1 MNTSQSSDHGPAAPS
16 SAKGFGPLEGVR
28 VLDLTSVILGPLAT
42 QVLAD
47 YGADVIKIE
56 GPGGDLMRYN
66 GASRHTGMG
75 SIFLALNRNKRS
87 VLLDLK
93 TAEGTEAMR
102 GLIRDADVLVHNM
115 RVAAIE
121 RLGFGYEQA
130 RSLNS
135 RIVYC
140 AATGFQQSGPQGGTP
155 AFDDTIQAACGL
167 VDVGSGDG
175 DPQYMKTL
183 IADKTTALA
192 VSNAVM
198 AALFHRERQGVGQYV
213 EVPMLETMAAFVLA
227 EHMGEMTF
235 SDEGQPGYARLLQ
248 GGRQLV
254 RTAEGWLSVMPYTPR
269 HWQMFLAGSGSRP
282 AAQPV
287 DTADPAKIN
296 ANIRTLYEQLREI
309 TPTKTTD
316 AWLAICAEL
325 DIPATRIYRLQDLP
339 HHPQLAAVGLFEK
352 VEHPT
357 EGTICQLRPTTLF
370 GATPLSVR
378 RHAPQLG
385 QHTAEILGALR
396 DA

>member
-1 MNTSQSSDHGPAAPS
+1 MTTSQCSDHSHADPS
-16 SAKGFGPLEGVR
+16 SATGFGPLDGVR

-87 VLLDLK
+87 ILLDLK
-93 TAEGTEAMR
+93 TPEGAEAMR
-102 GLIRDADVLVHNM
+102 RLVRDADVLVHNM

-121 RLGFGYEQA
+121 RLGFGYAQA
-130 RSLNS
+130 RAINPRL
-135 RIVYC
+135 VYC
-140 AATGFQQSGPQGGTP
+140 AATGFQQSGPQAGTP

-198 AALFHRERQGVGQYV
+198 AALFHRERHGVGQYV

-254 RTAEGWLSVMPYTPR
+254 RTADGWLSVMPYTPR
-269 HWQMFLAGSGSRP
+269 HWQMFLASSGSTP
-282 AAQPV
+282 AAQP
-287 DTADPAKIN
+287 DIADAAKIN
-296 ANIRTLYEQLREI
+296 ANIRMLYEQLRDI

-316 AWLAICAEL
+316 AWLAICTEL
-325 DIPATRIYRLQDLP
+325 DIPATPIYRLKDLP

-370 GATPLSVR
+370 GETPLSVR

-385 QHTAEILGALR
+385 QHTAEILEALR